1 MESLLNFSNLPIP
14 QFSLSLI
21 FLWAT
26 FWKGVA
32 LWRASQGRQTKWFVV
47 LLISINTVGILELIY
62 LFKFA
67 KKTLTIAEI
76 KSWMSRSK

>member
-1 MESLLNFSNLPIP
+1 MESLLNFSSLPFP

-32 LWRASQGRQTKWFVV
+32 LWRASQGRQMKWFVA
-47 LLISINTVGILELIY
+47 LLILNTAGILEIVY

-67 KKTLTIAEI
+67 KKTLTIGEI
-76 KSWMSRSK
+76 KSWLLRGK